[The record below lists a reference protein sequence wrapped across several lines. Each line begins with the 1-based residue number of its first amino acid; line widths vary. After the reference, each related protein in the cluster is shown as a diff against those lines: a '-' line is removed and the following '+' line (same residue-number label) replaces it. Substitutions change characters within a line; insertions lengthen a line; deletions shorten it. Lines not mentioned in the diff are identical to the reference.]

1 MSEED
6 STASSESIVDDTP
19 SEHGSEPTAEERSE
33 SIPIVTTWLNDFHLG
48 SDMAPTPS
56 VNIPTGESSTIK
68 INPPQEFNGAKGTL
82 ERFRMQCLLAIEM
95 SGSKLPTDRKKV
107 LYIVSFLR
115 GAAYDWVHPHFKD
128 FLQHSESKQKE
139 YTKTLFKDYASLF
152 DEMEEVFDNGD
163 EALEADRDIRALR
176 QRTSAAH
183 YRAEFQ
189 ILAAKLDWNDDAL
202 ASQFY
207 RGLKEGVRREITLHH
222 ERPSVLK
229 DLAELAIKIDQR
241 MFELQLEKRG
251 DYASHGANRKSKR
264 DVPEWKDNYYGLQKM
279 QLDAT
284 QGKPGSGKN
293 KKQKGRNPQATKG
306 TKDKSKVECYA
317 CHQKGHYSNECKA
330 RKQRHE
336 LQESGQSKR
345 QQFNATKGKKN
356 KASTVEDARKADD
369 SDDETRVESFRAT
382 TGRGSY
388 DLNGANI
395 AKHTQDNHAME
406 SWTACYDDYCAIHM
420 SDKQGSGYW
429 PAKVTR
435 SVCRTMGQPG
445 RTVRYPAG
453 YPPQQDSTSE
463 EEEETSSEEEGEVS
477 EVESNGTPEEVGTI
491 DFTRTADAND
501 VIHRVLALVWESK
514 NLIFPWN
521 ADGDEQLVNDSEF
534 WIMIGK
540 LRAILWHMPHEK
552 HSVDHLKIV
561 HEFPPLGSRF
571 TDRGGYFTPA
581 DVCITRSLRT
591 RVMELKRAYMS
602 EVTDQAKRIPSQ
614 NKAVMYAEDRP
625 RPLLPLEYG
634 QEPLAVRKRPQVPRA
649 GDATGVYAPHVPRSL
664 VGPRSD
670 GQITSGTT
678 PAANGHFVNPTGLNM
693 YWSETPIQ
701 PRDAGN

>member
-6 STASSESIVDDTP
+6 STASSESIVEDTP
-19 SEHGSEPTAEERSE
+19 SENGSEPTAEERSE
-33 SIPIVTTWLNDFHLG
+33 TIPQVTNWLNNFHLG
-48 SDMAPTPS
+48 SDMAPAS
-56 VNIPTGESSTIK
+56 VNVPTGETSTVK

-95 SGSKLPTDRKKV
+95 SGNKLPTERKKV

-115 GAAYDWVHPHFKD
+115 GAAYEWVHPHFKD

-163 EALEADRDIRALR
+163 EALEADRDIRALK

-251 DYASHGANRKSKR
+251 DYANHGANRKSKR

-293 KKQKGRNPQATKG
+293 KNKKGKNPQATKG

-317 CHQKGHYSNECKA
+317 CHQFGHYSNECKA
-330 RKQRHE
+330 RKQTHD
-336 LQESGQSKR
+336 LQKSGQK
-345 QQFNATKGKKN
+345 QQINATKGKKN
-356 KASTVEDARKADD
+356 KPPTVENAKSADD

-382 TGRGSY
+382 TGRGAY

-395 AKHTQDNHAME
+395 AELAKDSHAALT
-406 SWTACYDDYCAIHM
+406 WTACYDDGCAIHY
-420 SDKQGSGYW
+420 SDKYGSGYW
-429 PAKVTR
+429 PQRATR
-435 SVCRTMGQPG
+435 SVCRTIGGPGQI
-445 RTVRYPAG
+445 VRYPAG
-453 YPPQQDSTSE
+453 YPPSPQDSTTEDE
-463 EEEETSSEEEGEVS
+463 EGSSEEEGEVS
-477 EVESNGTPEEVGTI
+477 EIESDEPEVAGTTE
-491 DFTRTADAND
+491 FTRTADSND
-501 VIHRVLALVWESK
+501 VIHRVLAMTWESK
-514 NLIFPWN
+514 SLVFPWN
-521 ADGDEQLVNDSEF
+521 ADGDEQLVNESEF
-534 WIMIGK
+534 WIMVGK
-540 LRAILWHMPHEK
+540 IRAILWNMPHEK
-552 HSVDHLKIV
+552 HSVDHLRIV
-561 HEFPPLGSRF
+561 QEFPPLGSQF
-571 TDRGGYFTPA
+571 TDRGGYFTPT
-581 DVCITRSLRT
+581 DICISRSLRT
-591 RVMELKRAYMS
+591 QVMDLKRAYAL
-602 EVTDQAKRIPSQ
+602 EGRDQAKRVSDKGKAIAYSEQRPSFI
-614 NKAVMYAEDRP
+614 
-625 RPLLPLEYG
+625 LPARY
-634 QEPLAVRKRPQVPRA
+634 
-649 GDATGVYAPHVPRSL
+649 GDAPTGSL
-664 VGPRSD
+664 PTPPERTPERISARKMPCNLLGPRSE
-670 GQITSGTT
+670 GQSASTGSPTTNEYRVT
-678 PAANGHFVNPTGLNM
+678 PAGLQIDWAK
-693 YWSETPIQ
+693 YPIQ
-701 PRDAGN
+701 PRDAGTR